1 MSAITEVNERIRLEL
16 IAQAER
22 DSEAWPQY
30 RGHWDGWKIGQ
41 ATRKVKTKLG
51 VACLAG
57 ETILFTERPSNPGEV
72 VFYSKSNRVDTIMAS
87 GTIKELA

>member
-30 RGHWDGWKIGQ
+30 RGHWDAWRVGTAQ
-41 ATRKVKTKLG
+41 RQVKTKLG

-57 ETILFTERPSNPGEV
+57 ETVLFTARADPGEV
-72 VFYSKSNRVDTIMAS
+72 VFYSKSNRVDTIVAS